1 MRRMTTSPA
10 ATPESRTFTT
20 IGVIGLGTM
29 GAGIA
34 EVFARTGY
42 AVVGVEKDEDALA
55 RGRQY
60 LEHSTTRA
68 VKREK
73 LTEAEQA
80 ELLGRITFST
90 SLEDVAGADLV
101 VEAVVES
108 LETKKALFRQ
118 LDAIVGPETI
128 LATNTSSLSVTEI
141 STANSSPGRVIGV
154 HFFNPAPV
162 QQLVEIVRT
171 VVTEEQV
178 LEDVQALMV
187 ELGKTPVV
195 CGDKAGFIANTL
207 LFGYLNHAVSM
218 YEGRYATREDIDAAM
233 RFGCGYPMGPLALL
247 DLIGLDTAYEILETM
262 YRQGRDRLHAPSP
275 ILKQMVTA
283 GWLGRKTGRGF
294 YTYEAPD
301 SPVVVA
307 DDRTP
312 SADEKPQLRHDIK
325 QVGVVGTGTM
335 ATGIVEVFAKSG
347 YDVLYVGR
355 SADKVDGVV
364 AAITKSFDKQ
374 IQRGRSTEEAKAEVL
389 ARLTGS
395 TSLEDLEDVDIVVEA
410 IAEDLAIKTTLFEN
424 LDEICKPG
432 AILATTTSSLPIIAC
447 AQATSRPQDVIG
459 MHFFNPAPIMKLVE
473 VVSTVATDD
482 DVTETTRALVAE
494 DRQGRGLLR
503 RPRGLHRQRAALPL
517 PQRRG
522 ADARGALR
530 HRRRHRHRHE
540 AGLRA
545 ADGSLRAARRG
556 RQRRV
561 AGDPA
566 RALPGVPRARLRA
579 GAAARAP
586 GHRRLPRAA
595 RPSAGSGT
603 TQRAEACRRD
613 TRTGCGIRPSDS
625 HSAVSRRLTAAGS
638 PAAPCGRGCRG
649 WRAGRSRR

>member
-1 MRRMTTSPA
+1 MRAMTSAASP
-10 ATPESRTFTT
+10 SRPFQT
-20 IGVIGLGTM
+20 IGVLGLGTM

-34 EVFARTGY
+34 EVFAKHGY

-68 VKREK
+68 VKKEK
-73 LTEAEQA
+73 LSAAEQA
-80 ELLGRITFST
+80 ELVGRITFT
-90 SLEDVAGADLV
+90 TEIQDVAGADLV
-101 VEAVVES
+101 IEAVVES

-118 LDAIVGPETI
+118 LDGIVGAETV

-141 STANSSPGRVIGV
+141 STANSRPGRVVGV

-162 QQLVEIVRT
+162 QQLVEVVRT

-178 LEDVQALMV
+178 LADVTALITG
-187 ELGKTPVV
+187 LGKTPVV

-207 LFGYLNHAVSM
+207 LFGYLNHAASM

-301 SPVVVA
+301 SPVVVP
-307 DDRTP
+307 DDSTP
-312 SADEKPQLRHDIK
+312 SADARPQLRHDIA

-335 ATGIVEVFAKSG
+335 ATGIVEVFAKAG
-347 YDVLYVGR
+347 YDVLFVGR
-355 SADKVDGVV
+355 GQEKLDGVV

-374 IQRGRSTEEAKAEVL
+374 IQRGRASEEDKAEVL
-389 ARLTGS
+389 GRITG
-395 TSLEDLEDVDIVVEA
+395 TLALDDLKDVDLVVEA

-447 AQATSRPQDVIG
+447 AQATSRPQDVVG
-459 MHFFNPAPIMKLVE
+459 MHFFNPAQVMKLVE
-473 VVSTVATDD
+473 VVSTVVTSEH
-482 DVTETTRALVAE
+482 VTETTRALCERLGKVAVSCG
-494 DRQGRGLLR
+494 DRAGFIVNALLFPYLNDAVKMLEAHYATADDIDTAMKQGC
-503 RPRGLHRQRAALPL
+503 ALPMGPFEL
-517 PQRRG
+517 LDVVGNDVSLAIQRELYLEFREPGFAPAPLLEHLVTAGYLGRKTKRG
-522 ADARGALR
+522 FRDY
-530 HRRRHRHRHE
+530 
-540 AGLRA
+540 
-545 ADGSLRAARRG
+545 SG
-556 RQRRV
+556 R
-561 AGDPA
+561 
-566 RALPGVPRARLRA
+566 
-579 GAAARAP
+579 
-586 GHRRLPRAA
+586 
-595 RPSAGSGT
+595 
-603 TQRAEACRRD
+603 
-613 TRTGCGIRPSDS
+613 
-625 HSAVSRRLTAAGS
+625 
-638 PAAPCGRGCRG
+638 
-649 WRAGRSRR
+649 